1 MTIQNQNSRL
11 SAQAILRQMFCL
23 FMALTVALPVSLAAA
38 EDEMPALH
46 KAVLEADHAEVKR
59 LLATGAD
66 VNASDV
72 DGVPPLLYAVLT
84 GDVEIITDLLAAG
97 GKVNADN
104 EEPETSLLHLSA
116 QFDYPDVIDILVE
129 NGADINRQNENG
141 ETALHWAAEHGRP
154 AAVRALIKGGADVNL
169 ADNEEFTPLL
179 TAAWEN
185 HYIVMA
191 ILIDNAADLHRANEN
206 GDTPLHDAAYY
217 GHIDAVEL
225 LIDSGADT
233 TRRNNVGRT
242 PLYYAQEQGR
252 NEVADMLIAANEG
265 YDVAPRPK
273 AEGVPERVF
282 EKVWRSVVYI
292 TTSDGRLGSGVIVGH
307 ETVAT
312 NCHVVEGSGEIIV
325 SKAQKR
331 RIDKRNEYRATI
343 RDGNSGQDFC
353 LLDVPE
359 LGGMAVKI
367 RLYNTLRVG
376 EDVYA
381 VGNPEGYDLSLSA
394 GIISQLREEGDSGN
408 REIQTDA
415 SISGGSSGGGL
426 FDKNGNL
433 IGITTASWVEGV
445 DPQNLNFAIPADWFF
460 GY

>member
-1 MTIQNQNSRL
+1 M
-11 SAQAILRQMFCL
+11 
-23 FMALTVALPVSLAAA
+23 SLAVA

-59 LLATGAD
+59 LLAAGAD
-66 VNASDV
+66 ANASDV
-72 DGVPPLLYAVLT
+72 DGVTPLLYAVSV
-84 GDVEIITDLLAAG
+84 GDVEIIAALLAAG
-97 GKVNADN
+97 GNVNAADK
-104 EEPETSLLHLSA
+104 EPETSFLHWGA
-116 QFDYPDVIDILVE
+116 QWDYPDVIDILVE

-191 ILIDNAADLHRANEN
+191 ILIENDADLHRANEN

-225 LIDSGADT
+225 LIDSGADI
-233 TRRNNVGRT
+233 TRKNNVGRT

-252 NEVADMLIAANEG
+252 NDVADMLIAANED

-273 AEGVPERVF
+273 TESVSERVF
-282 EKVWRSVVYI
+282 EKVWRSIVYI
-292 TTSDGRLGSGVIVGH
+292 TTSDGGQGSGVIVGPK
-307 ETVAT
+307 TVAT
-312 NCHVVEGSGEIIV
+312 NCHVVEGDVEIIV
-325 SKAQKR
+325 SKAQDR
-331 RIDKRNEYRATI
+331 RIDKRDEYRATI
-343 RDGNSGQDFC
+343 RDGNSVHDFC

-359 LGGMAVKI
+359 LGSMAVKI
-367 RLYNTLRVG
+367 RLYSTLRVG

-381 VGNPEGYDLSLSA
+381 VGNPEGRDLSLSA
-394 GIISQLREEGDSGN
+394 GIISQLREEGEEGN

-415 SISGGSSGGGL
+415 SFTFGSSGGGL

-433 IGITTASWVEGV
+433 IGITTAILEGEG
-445 DPQNLNFAIPADWFF
+445 DINFAIPADWFF